1 MGHGSSDAVLDLL
14 AVTSSG
20 LEYQLGATLRPAG
33 TPLPNPPSLP
43 PFQVQIA
50 APPPPRTDGSAW
62 FTGLRVA
69 DGTDNGRE
77 FDPEDESWME
87 QAVFPLQ
94 GLSPLG
100 RPDAATLIFEQS
112 VSVARVTAATAAR
125 ASFTW
130 IAVDERPTDGVNN
143 FLSLPYP
150 LQRNPA
156 TGREVRA
163 TAAAFYREGTFPF
176 TPPTASGFAA
186 LSLEAFASA
195 ERPSVEYIFF
205 IP

>member
-20 LEYQLGATLRPAG
+20 LRYRLGAKLRPAG
-33 TPLPNPPSLP
+33 NPLASPPSFP

-50 APPPPRTDGSAW
+50 APPPPRRDGSAW
-62 FTGLRVA
+62 FTGLRVE
-69 DGTDNGRE
+69 DGTENGQV
-77 FDPEDESWME
+77 FDPGDMSWMG

-94 GLSPLG
+94 GISPLG
-100 RPDAATLIFEQS
+100 QPDPATLIFDQA
-112 VSVARVTAATAAR
+112 VSLDRVTA

-130 IAVDERPTDGVNN
+130 IAVDERPADGVNN

-150 LQRNPA
+150 RQRNPV
-156 TGREVRA
+156 TGGEVRDV
-163 TAAAFYREGTFPF
+163 AAAFYHEGTFPF
-176 TPPTASGFAA
+176 TRTAAGFAA

>member
-1 MGHGSSDAVLDLL
+1 MGHGSSDAILDLL
-14 AVTSSG
+14 AVTPSS
-20 LEYQLGATLRPAG
+20 LQYQLGATLRPAG
-33 TPLPNPPSLP
+33 DPLPNPPSLR

-50 APPPPRTDGSAW
+50 TPPPRRTDGSEW
-62 FTGLRVA
+62 FTGLRVV
-69 DGTDNGRE
+69 DGTDDGRA
-77 FDPEDESWME
+77 FDPNDKSWMGE
-87 QAVFPLQ
+87 AIFPLQ
-94 GLSPLG
+94 GISPLG
-100 RPDAATLIFEQS
+100 RPDPATLIFEQA
-112 VSVARVTAATAAR
+112 VTVDRVTNATDAR

-150 LQRNPA
+150 LLRNPN
-156 TGREVRA
+156 TGRAVRNV
-163 TAAAFYREGTFPF
+163 AAAFYHEGTFPF
-176 TPPTASGFAA
+176 TRTASGFAA